1 MRIIKLI
8 SLIIVVLLSSCK
20 PTLPD
25 LTKRDRIKLLKKY
38 AFYLCMEHN
47 YNRIDSIFR
56 FPNDHID
63 GVVFFHYGLEVL
75 EKTKDFVIQ
84 NTQFE
89 FPSGRL
95 KNEIGDPKA
104 NLICLDCFD
113 FYESKELDRFVRK
126 MERELRE

>member
-38 AFYLCMEHN
+38 AFYLCM
-47 YNRIDSIFR
+47 
-56 FPNDHID
+56 DHID
-63 GVVFFHYGLEVL
+63 GVVFFHYGLEGL

-89 FPSGRL
+89 FPSGSL
-95 KNEIGDPKA
+95 KNEMGDPKA

-113 FYESKELDRFVRK
+113 FYKSKELNRFVRK